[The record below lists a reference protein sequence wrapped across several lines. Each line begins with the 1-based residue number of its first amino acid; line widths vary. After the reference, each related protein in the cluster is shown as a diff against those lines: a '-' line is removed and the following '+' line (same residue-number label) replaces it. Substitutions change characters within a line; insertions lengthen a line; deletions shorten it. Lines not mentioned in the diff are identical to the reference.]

1 MEVFEA
7 IQKRRSVRSYLPDEV
22 PEEKLG
28 RILEAARLAPSAMGR
43 QPWHFIVVT
52 DPRKRKQL
60 SRGGRFAWFL
70 SEAPV
75 VIVGCGNKR
84 SSSRWHVIDTAI
96 AMQNMVIAATGE
108 GLGTCWI
115 GSFNQ
120 EQVKQL
126 LSIPDEYVVISLLA
140 VGYPGEKEDLSSR
153 ALRLV
158 KKKKRLEEIVSVEKF
173 GNPFVGQ

>member
-7 IQKRRSVRSYLPDEV
+7 IKKRRSIRSYKSDAV
-22 PEEKLG
+22 PKEKLE
-28 RILEAARLAPSAMGR
+28 RVLQAARLAPSAADR
-43 QPWHFIVVT
+43 EPWHFIVVT
-52 DPRKRKQL
+52 DQQKRKQL

-70 SEAPV
+70 SESPV
-75 VIVGCGNKR
+75 VIVGCGNRKV
-84 SSSRWHVIDTAI
+84 SPKWYTVDTAI

-120 EQVKQL
+120 QQVKQI
-126 LSIPDEYVVISLLA
+126 LSIPDEYVIISLLA
-140 VGYPGEKEDLSSR
+140 IGYASDEEDLPSK

-158 KKKKRLEEIVSVEKF
+158 ERKKRLEEIVSVEKF
-173 GNPFVGQ
+173 EYPYVSQ